1 MKSMMSK
8 LLQSFLLGAMSAS
21 VVAPMALA
29 VEFRV
34 MTLQERA
41 DEVIVEV
48 EDVIE
53 NFQALERSL
62 STSQPEVDTTA
73 NAVQGAQEN

>member
-1 MKSMMSK
+1 MESMMSK

-41 DEVIVEV
+41 DEIVVEV

-62 STSQPEVDTTA
+62 STSQPEADTTG
-73 NAVQGAQEN
+73 NAVQGSQEN

>member
-41 DEVIVEV
+41 DEIVVEV

-53 NFQALERSL
+53 SFQALERSL
-62 STSQPEVDTTA
+62 STSQPEADTTA
-73 NAVQGAQEN
+73 NTVQEAQEN